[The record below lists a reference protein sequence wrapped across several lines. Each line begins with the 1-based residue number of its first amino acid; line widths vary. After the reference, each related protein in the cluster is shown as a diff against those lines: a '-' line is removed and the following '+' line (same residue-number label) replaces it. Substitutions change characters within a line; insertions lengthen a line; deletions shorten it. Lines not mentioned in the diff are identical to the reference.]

1 MKNIVHVTQYHSP
14 YGKIFMG
21 SDGKFLTGLWFE
33 QQKYFPEDLVDA
45 ATNKEL
51 PVFAQTREWLNRY
64 FQRIQPDFTPAI
76 RLDDTPFRVAVW
88 EILQTIPYGRTTT
101 YKQIAEEIARRKAIP
116 HMSAQ
121 ARKKSPAVR
130 QFHTCPPRLSEA
142 LSGTT
147 PSVSSSLATGLS
159 EATAASPVTPEASS

>member
-51 PVFAQTREWLNRY
+51 SVFAQTREWLNRY

-121 ARKKSPAVR
+121 AVGGAVGHNPISIIIPCHR
-130 QFHTCPPRLSEA
+130 VIGSNGSLTGYAGGLQLKQQLLA
-142 LSGTT
+142 LEQST
-147 PSVSSSLATGLS
+147 LF
-159 EATAASPVTPEASS
+159 

>member
-88 EILQTIPYGRTTT
+88 EISVPQRTN
-101 YKQIAEEIARRKAIP
+101 K
-116 HMSAQ
+116 S
-121 ARKKSPAVR
+121 RKKSPAVR
-130 QFHTCPPRLSEA
+130 QFHTCPPRQSEA
-142 LSGTT
+142 LSATI

-159 EATAASPVTPEASS
+159 GATAASPVTPEASS